1 MPFRLLRRTFGR
13 VVSFAEL
20 PTSAAQILRTG
31 YSTRCAAAVMLLSS
45 FASLPASAQV
55 VRGTVTERGT
65 SRPLAGVLLS
75 VLDERDS
82 VAVATLSSEGGDFE
96 LRAPRAGRYV
106 LEAKRIG
113 LRQVRFPAFG
123 LTDGETV
130 RHDVVLDPIPQL
142 LGRIEV
148 RGRSGCVERPQ
159 ENVRTAALWE
169 DARAALRATVLTRQG
184 AVATDSVMRFTRKLD
199 VNTWQVLFEQRQ
211 KILTPSDRPFRSL
224 PAEDLSAS
232 GYVHVSHDG
241 TATYYAPDA
250 EVLLSDRFLADH
262 CFSVRRGEGAHAR
275 DVGLA
280 FQPVRGRTTPDIR
293 GVLWLDMATAELRA
307 LDFTYTW
314 LPFEARTGDY
324 GGSVSFFRTPAGRWI
339 VWNWRIRTPEFG
351 FERWTQN
358 AAGERIPLTRGTT
371 PRIVRV
377 QEEGGAVPI
386 GALLFESGD
395 VQGVVLV
402 DSVNQQAIAGAT
414 VTLRG
419 TTDSAVTDGNGAF
432 VLSGV
437 LPGSYSIGLR
447 HPALDSLGVEHLGPS
462 VDVVRGGTSLVRVYF
477 PDAADLSMMLCA
489 DTLKLDQAAI
499 IRFIAVDSATDAPLR
514 DAPVR
519 VMRRKRVFV
528 DSVPIDSGATIY
540 EGTLDDQGSFVACGI
555 PAGEWLH
562 IESTDPGPPWNSVAR
577 STAGVIGW
585 QLIRVRRP
593 DP

>member
-1 MPFRLLRRTFGR
+1 MAVFLATT
-13 VVSFAEL
+13 SL
-20 PTSAAQILRTG
+20 PLGAQI
-31 YSTRCAAAVMLLSS
+31 
-45 FASLPASAQV
+45 

-65 SRPLAGVLLS
+65 NRPLAGVLLS

-82 VAVATLSSEGGDFE
+82 VTTATLSSESGDFE
-96 LRAPRAGRYV
+96 LRAPRPGRYV

-123 LTDGETV
+123 LTEGETV
-130 RHDVVLDPIPQL
+130 RHDVTLDPIPQL

-148 RGRSGCVERPQ
+148 KGRSGCVERPQ
-159 ENVRTAALWE
+159 ENERTAALWE

-184 AVATDSVMRFTRKLD
+184 ANTTDSVVRFTRKLD

-241 TATYYAPDA
+241 TTTYYAPDA

-262 CFSVRRGEGAHAR
+262 CFSVQRGDGSHAR

-280 FQPVRGRTTPDIR
+280 FQPVRGRTIPDIR

-314 LPFEARTGDY
+314 LPFEARAGDY

-419 TTDSAVTDGNGAF
+419 TADSAVTDENGAF
-432 VLSGV
+432 ALSGV
-437 LPGSYSIGLR
+437 LPGSYTIGLR
-447 HPALDSLGVEHLGPS
+447 HPALDSLGVEHLAS
-462 VDVVRGGTSLVRVYF
+462 SIDVVRGGTSLVRVYF
-477 PDAADLSMMLCA
+477 PNAADLSMMLCA
-489 DTLKLDQAAI
+489 DTLQLDRAAI
-499 IRFIAVDSATDAPLR
+499 IRFIAVDSASDAPLR
-514 DAPVR
+514 GAPVR

-528 DSVPIDSGATIY
+528 DSVAIDSGATIY
-540 EGTLDDQGSFVACGI
+540 DGTLDDQGSFVACGI
-555 PAGEWLH
+555 PDGEWVH
-562 IESTDPGPPWNSVAR
+562 IESTAGVGPPWKSVAQ
-577 STAGVIGW
+577 STAGIIGW
-585 QLIRVRRP
+585 QLIRVRP
-593 DP
+593 PEP

>member
-13 VVSFAEL
+13 VESFAEL
-20 PTSAAQILRTG
+20 PTSAALILRTG
-31 YSTRCAAAVMLLSS
+31 YLIPCAAAVMLLS
-45 FASLPASAQV
+45 AIAALPARAQI

-75 VLDERDS
+75 ALDERDS
-82 VAVATLSSEGGDFE
+82 IAVETLSSENGDFE

-113 LRQVRFPAFG
+113 VRQLRFPAFVI
-123 LTDGETV
+123 TEGETI
-130 RHDVVLDPIPQL
+130 RHDVVLEPIAQL

-184 AVATDSVMRFTRKLD
+184 AAATDSVVRFTRKLD
-199 VNTWQVLFEQRQ
+199 VNTWQVMFEQRQ

-395 VQGVVLV
+395 VQGIVLV
-402 DSVNQQAIAGAT
+402 DSVNHQAIPGAT

-462 VDVVRGGTSLVRVYF
+462 VDVVRGGRSVVQVYF
-477 PDAADLSMMLCA
+477 PNAADLSMMLCA

-514 DAPVR
+514 GAPVR

-528 DSVPIDSGATIY
+528 DSVAIDSGATIY
-540 EGTLDDQGSFVACGI
+540 DGTLDDQGSFVACGI
-555 PAGEWLH
+555 PAGEWVH
-562 IESTDPGPPWNSVAR
+562 IESTDGPPWKSVAH